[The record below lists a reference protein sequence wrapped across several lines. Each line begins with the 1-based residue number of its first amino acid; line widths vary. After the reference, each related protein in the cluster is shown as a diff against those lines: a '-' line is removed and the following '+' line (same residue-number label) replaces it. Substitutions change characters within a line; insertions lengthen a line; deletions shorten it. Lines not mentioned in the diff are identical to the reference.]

1 MKTRTAASR
10 RHAAGLT
17 AALLLAFSASAD
29 ASSAGEAVPRPAP
42 AFTHRAAQ
50 DWINSPPLS
59 LDDLRGKVVLI
70 DFWAFECWN
79 CYRSFPWLNDLAARL
94 SPRGLQVI
102 GVHTPEFERER
113 DRRQVAEKV
122 REFGLEHP
130 VMIDNDH
137 SYWRAMHN
145 RYWPAYYLVDTGGTI
160 RAVFVGETHAGDPRA
175 LAIEQQIEE
184 LLQQ

>member
-1 MKTRTAASR
+1 MITRTATAR
-10 RHAAGLT
+10 RHAAAVT
-17 AALLLAFSASAD
+17 AAALLAFSAYTDVSSAD
-29 ASSAGEAVPRPAP
+29 GTVPRPAP

-59 LDDLRGKVVLI
+59 LADQRGKVVLI

-102 GVHTPEFERER
+102 GVHAPEFERER
-113 DRRQVAEKV
+113 DRQRVAEKV

-145 RYWPAYYLVDTGGTI
+145 RYWPTYYLVDRSGTI
-160 RAVFVGETHAGDPRA
+160 RAVFVGETHAGDARA
-175 LAIEQQIEE
+175 LAIEQQIED
-184 LLQQ
+184 LLQE